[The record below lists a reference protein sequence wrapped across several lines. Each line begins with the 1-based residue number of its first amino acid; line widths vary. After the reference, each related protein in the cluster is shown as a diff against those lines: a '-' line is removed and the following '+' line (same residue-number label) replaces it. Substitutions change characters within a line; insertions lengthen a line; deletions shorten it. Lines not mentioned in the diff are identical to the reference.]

1 MRDAGPPG
9 RCGSR
14 TWTAGARAR
23 SRDDSTVLDALLRLQ
38 CKREGTEAFSKRGK
52 RCSLGS
58 GLGCSC
64 EKSVWRRPRHCRR
77 RTSRRRASTCHRIR
91 DSPARNS
98 NTGASV
104 ANRGCGASAASRAT
118 GAATSARRDQRP
130 RRRRAQRSVLLPVI
144 CGPRRRAQTRS
155 LRRRRPAAAARR
167 RACSTL
173 PREIGRRRLPAAR
186 PAERTASAGPEE
198 SRASASSVA
207 CRGARR

>member
-1 MRDAGPPG
+1 MSISTKPWDQPVVSLISYHRFCKLPRAGVTRFCTDEAAGSLAGWCHG
-9 RCGSR
+9 RHC
-14 TWTAGARAR
+14 
-23 SRDDSTVLDALLRLQ
+23 
-38 CKREGTEAFSKRGK
+38 
-52 RCSLGS
+52 
-58 GLGCSC
+58 CSC
-64 EKSVWRRPRHCRR
+64 SRAPRRCRR
-77 RTSRRRASTCHRIR
+77 RTSRRRASTCRRIR

-98 NTGASV
+98 DTGASV

-144 CGPRRRAQTRS
+144 CGPRRRARTRS
-155 LRRRRPAAAARR
+155 PRRRRPAAAARR